1 LENFVIAL
9 SDSTFVGYPFPELLG
24 GRRSDTVVQNVF
36 RIEMFFTAIVIAYSL
51 YFIGLCYLDGTTKR
65 LRLFARGIAI
75 PLFCLTLAFW
85 LKFISEDHIIS
96 KIEKSELFQF
106 TIASLVASVLL
117 FAYSL
122 RAKPKA
128 SSKRTKAHDSVADNK
143 KSEVKS
149 GTSKDLGQKQTS
161 DAENLPPTVES
172 LVAPQAA
179 AEAKELVEAN
189 EAQAQVVDAESDDHP
204 FEPPPLPGSEV
215 EEPVEVNEAV
225 EETEVLLPPL
235 PEEGS
240 EAEDEEV
247 DAEVETSPLDASD
260 AESDDQPFEPPPL
273 PGSEVEEPV
282 EVNEAVEETEILLP
296 PLPEEGSEVE
306 ASPFETSETESVDQP
321 VDLSASPL
329 PPPMTDLL
337 SVQNPLPAESLE
349 PSLPLPLEEGGTD
362 TPPKVDSEKSEE
374 FKTNQS

>member
-1 LENFVIAL
+1 M
-9 SDSTFVGYPFPELLG
+9 
-24 GRRSDTVVQNVF
+24 QNVF
-36 RIEMFFTAIVIAYSL
+36 RIEIFFTVIVISYSL
-51 YFIGLCYLDGTTKR
+51 YFIGLSYLDGTTKR

-143 KSEVKS
+143 KSEVES

-161 DAENLPPTVES
+161 EAENLPPTVES

-189 EAQAQVVDAESDDHP
+189 EAQAQVS
-204 FEPPPLPGSEV
+204 PPPK
-215 EEPVEVNEAV
+215 EEP
-225 EETEVLLPPL
+225 
-235 PEEGS
+235 

-247 DAEVETSPLDASD
+247 DAEVGTAPHDESD

-273 PGSEVEEPV
+273 PGTEVEEPV

-296 PLPEEGSEVE
+296 PLPEEGSEVK
-306 ASPFETSETESVDQP
+306 ASHTETESVDQP

-337 SVQNPLPAESLE
+337 SAQNPLPAESLE
-349 PSLPLPLEEGGTD
+349 PSLPIEEGGTD